1 MWVQWGGVSPALG
14 QCLDAS
20 GGANN
25 NPGMLYNA
33 SQDNKVCG
41 GVAIQ

>member
-1 MWVQWGGVSPALG
+1 LTGA
-14 QCLDAS
+14 
-20 GGANN
+20 ANN

-33 SQDNKVCG
+33 SQNIEACG